1 VARSWRV
8 VEPDAVAE
16 EDEPTR
22 SDSDGTDDDIMLR
35 RGWWWCGEGMKEVGL
50 NRRSERAAAQV
61 ASVQI
66 VLRWRAAA
74 QTRFV
79 VLTGL
84 ALSLSL
90 SPSPSIR
97 STSDVRMASLLEWD
111 EDAVGH
117 FLHTHGFPDLSAE
130 IHGIVSPLSLP
141 PIALVPPSDS
151 LLLPSSIPEHAI
163 SGEVLA
169 MLESDDLK
177 DIGVSSL
184 GMRLGILKAVEA
196 LKLEQGLTSAPD
208 DAYDLSC

>member
-1 VARSWRV
+1 
-8 VEPDAVAE
+8 
-16 EDEPTR
+16 
-22 SDSDGTDDDIMLR
+22 
-35 RGWWWCGEGMKEVGL
+35 
-50 NRRSERAAAQV
+50 
-61 ASVQI
+61 
-66 VLRWRAAA
+66 
-74 QTRFV
+74 
-79 VLTGL
+79 
-84 ALSLSL
+84 
-90 SPSPSIR
+90 
-97 STSDVRMASLLEWD
+97 MASLLEWD

-130 IHGIVSPLSLP
+130 IHGNVSPLSLP
-141 PIALVPPSDS
+141 PIARVPPSDS

-208 DAYDLSC
+208 DAYDLSCQSTLPVCTHLSSFDLSCSRAHSKVSDGCCWLDDGSTTEAGASFAGSGVDLPSTVGSPQMSDSLHLPRELERIMELIAEQSTSCLIRGRRTGSSPEGSQG